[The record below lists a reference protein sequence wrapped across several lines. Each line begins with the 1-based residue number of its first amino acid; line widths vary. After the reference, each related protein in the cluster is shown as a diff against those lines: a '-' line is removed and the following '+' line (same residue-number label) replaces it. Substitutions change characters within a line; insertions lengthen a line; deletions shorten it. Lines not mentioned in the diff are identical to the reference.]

1 MFPVL
6 IYRLLREI
14 SHILIKE
21 CRVIMDHS
29 WAVLVGCIGA
39 AIAQSGSARLRKYKR
54 MQGEGER
61 KRKARREIE
70 MSGSAACRA

>member
-1 MFPVL
+1 
-6 IYRLLREI
+6 
-14 SHILIKE
+14 
-21 CRVIMDHS
+21 MDHS

-70 MSGSAACRA
+70 MSGGAACRA